1 MGGLS
6 AAVSSIKQQDVP
18 IYMGDHSL
26 AERPVIRSLKEEITR
41 VVRGRASNPKWIK
54 GVMRHGYKG
63 AFEMAATLD
72 YLFAFAATTRQV
84 PDHAFDQ
91 LFEAWIEDEAVREFL
106 EDANPHALADMLARF
121 EEAMDRDLWMPR
133 RNSTAE
139 RLAQLIKNGQNTT

>member
-1 MGGLS
+1 
-6 AAVSSIKQQDVP
+6 
-18 IYMGDHSL
+18 
-26 AERPVIRSLKEEITR
+26 
-41 VVRGRASNPKWIK
+41 
-54 GVMRHGYKG
+54 
-63 AFEMAATLD
+63 MAATLD

-84 PDHAFDQ
+84 PHNAFDQ